1 MKATKTTILLFI
13 MLISACIGFTLLQTE
28 STTAPVVK
36 VGIITACSI
45 ALTFLF
51 SLVTG
56 DYSWTDRLWSTLPVA
71 FAWIYASSAHFSV
84 PSITASV
91 LITFWGARLTY
102 NFARRGGYTGEE
114 DYRWTILRQ
123 KINNPVV
130 WLVFNLLFIAFY
142 QQFLFIA
149 FTSPLMLIVQS
160 TSLTFTP
167 LSYAAILLFALCLG
181 IETLADQQQY
191 TFQQAKYNLLP
202 RTEKHGGEYE
212 RGFRTSGLF
221 KFSRHPNYF
230 GELGVWYAIYLFCA
244 SFSPSI
250 FHFTLIGP
258 LLLTLLFI
266 GSTIFTES
274 ISASKYPAYKVYQKE
289 VPPILFKFW

>member
-1 MKATKTTILLFI
+1 MKATKTTILLFFI
-13 MLISACIGFTLLQTE
+13 LISACIGFTMLQAAP
-28 STTAPVVK
+28 TTAPLVH
-36 VGIITACSI
+36 VGVITACSI
-45 ALTFLF
+45 GLTFLF
-51 SLVTG
+51 SLVTS

-71 FAWIYASSAHFSV
+71 YAWIYASAAGFTV
-84 PSITASV
+84 PSLTAMA
-91 LITFWGARLTY
+91 LITLWGARLTY

-123 KINNPVV
+123 RINNPVL

-149 FTSPLMLIVQS
+149 FTSPLMLLVQS
-160 TSLTFTP
+160 SSLTFTP
-167 LSYAAILLFALCLG
+167 LSYVAILLFALCLG

-202 RTEKHGGEYE
+202 RTEEHEEDYE

-230 GELGVWYAIYLFCA
+230 GELGVWYAIYLFCV
-244 SFSPSI
+244 SFSPSL
-250 FHFTLIGP
+250 FHFSLVGP

-274 ISASKYPAYKVYQKE
+274 ITAGKYPAYKAYQQS
-289 VPPILFKFW
+289 VPPILLKFW

>member
-1 MKATKTTILLFI
+1 MKATKTTILLFFI
-13 MLISACIGFTLLQTE
+13 LISACIGFTLLQATP
-28 STTAPVVK
+28 TTAPLVH
-36 VGIITACSI
+36 VGVITACSI
-45 ALTFLF
+45 GLTFLF
-51 SLVTG
+51 SLVTS

-71 FAWIYASSAHFSV
+71 FAWIYASAAGFTV
-84 PSITASV
+84 PSLTAMA
-91 LITFWGARLTY
+91 LITLWGARLTY

-123 KINNPVV
+123 RINNPVL

-149 FTSPLMLIVQS
+149 FTSPLMLLVQS
-160 TSLTFTP
+160 SNLTFTP
-167 LSYAAILLFALCLG
+167 LSYVAILLFALCLG

-202 RTEKHGGEYE
+202 RTEEHEADYE

-244 SFSPSI
+244 SFSPSL
-250 FHFTLIGP
+250 FHFSLIGP

-274 ISASKYPAYKVYQKE
+274 ITAGKYPAYKAYQQS
-289 VPPILFKFW
+289 VPPIILKFW